1 MLENSGLLEELLHQS
16 ASDDAIKE
24 LFELAI
30 IGSLTRKVLHESNN
44 QLTGILG
51 YLILARKTPSL
62 SEDVI
67 SFLER
72 SIQCCEKNKTISN
85 SFLDLFRT
93 GGDSSSCINERF
105 LKVIDFCDKTFG
117 SNCSIVYK
125 QDGSLSEH
133 PIAVNQLP
141 LLLLYV
147 LLAAKADL
155 SAQGDIRVE
164 ASIDLNCGNEN
175 DANLFIDVYPQRMVS
190 TASILYEHNESA
202 ASSRIMKQVS
212 LELANEI
219 AGKCKGEIVYDK
231 NNIAP
236 AKYTISVPFQ
246 ISAPVSKGS
255 DLPTKQELLP
265 SDKKKK
271 LLILEDQKMVSEFIQ
286 NLLVQH
292 GFDVSI
298 YDNGQTLANILSTI
312 QLSEIDIFLLDIFVP
327 GLDGIE
333 VAKMIRGIHPDARIV
348 FYSALQ
354 NEKNILNHF
363 PLGGKTRFLQKPFQ
377 KEELFDVIQSILV
390 EQE

>member
-1 MLENSGLLEELLHQS
+1 MEHSGLFEELLHQS
-16 ASDDAIKE
+16 VSDDAIRE
-24 LFELAI
+24 IFELAI

-67 SFLER
+67 SFIER

-85 SFLDLFRT
+85 DFLDLFRT
-93 GGDSSSCINERF
+93 DGDASSCINER
-105 LKVIDFCDKTFG
+105 LIRVIDFCDKTFG

-125 QDGSLSEH
+125 PDESLSGH
-133 PIAVNQLP
+133 YIAVNQLP

-164 ASIDLNCGNEN
+164 AVIDLNYGKEN
-175 DANLFIDVYPQRMVS
+175 DANLVIDVIPRRMVS
-190 TASILYEHNESA
+190 TNSILYDHNESA
-202 ASSRIMKQVS
+202 TSSRIIKKVS
-212 LELANEI
+212 LELAHEI
-219 AGKCKGEIVYDK
+219 AGKSGCEIVYDR
-231 NNIAP
+231 NSISP
-236 AKYTISVPFQ
+236 AKYSISIPFQ
-246 ISAPVSKGS
+246 STAPVSVDS
-255 DLPTKQELLP
+255 DIDSKQHFQTY
-265 SDKKKK
+265 DHKKNM
-271 LLILEDQKMVSEFIQ
+271 LILEDQKMVSEFIQ

-298 YDNGQTLANILSTI
+298 YDNGQELANLLPSMH
-312 QLSEIDIFLLDIFVP
+312 LSEIDIFLLDVFVP
-327 GLDGIE
+327 GIDGIE
-333 VAKMIRGIHPDARIV
+333 VAKLIRGIDPGARIV

-363 PLGGKTRFLQKPFQ
+363 PLSGKTRFLQKPFK
-377 KEELFDVIQSILV
+377 KEELFAVIQSILV
-390 EQE
+390 EKE